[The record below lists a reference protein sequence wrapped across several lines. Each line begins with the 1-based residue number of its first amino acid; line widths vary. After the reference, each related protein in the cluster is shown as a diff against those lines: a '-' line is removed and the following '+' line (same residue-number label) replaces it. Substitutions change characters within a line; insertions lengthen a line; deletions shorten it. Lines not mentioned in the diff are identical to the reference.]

1 MQTQTVSRHHDGE
14 RADGEHRIDSGLH
27 KFHAG
32 HVPTFADVMPSTSK
46 ATDFLLV
53 RGLNGDMDLTD
64 VAELIERTTVAAKA
78 FMRGDMRTYF
88 SLIRQEDDFV
98 LMGPFGGE
106 PRRGPD
112 NSPESIEAL
121 ERFFRNGE
129 ASLEVVQTYASGDMV
144 VLVAIERQHGEVG
157 GLPDQDWSLR
167 VTMVFRNDGTG
178 WRQVHRHADPLVHG
192 IGLEQL
198 AALAG
203 NRGAGSG
210 GAAS

>member
-46 ATDFLLV
+46 ATDFRLV

-88 SLIRQEDDFV
+88 SLIRRRTTTCSWGHTAV
-98 LMGPFGGE
+98 SAARLRPFA
-106 PRRGPD
+106 RD
-112 NSPESIEAL
+112 LEAL
-121 ERFFRNGE
+121 ERFFQSGE
-129 ASLEVVQTYASGDMV
+129 AELEVVQTSTSGDWRCSWRSSGSTARS
-144 VLVAIERQHGEVG
+144 VACPTR
-157 GLPDQDWSLR
+157 
-167 VTMVFRNDGTG
+167 TG
-178 WRQVHRHADPLVHG
+178 RCA
-192 IGLEQL
+192 
-198 AALAG
+198 
-203 NRGAGSG
+203 
-210 GAAS
+210 